1 MSVPHEIQE
10 LFEKNGGKFGC
21 SAFKLTEKLHHIQA
35 LLFDWD
41 GVFHS
46 GHKSENRMS
55 SFSEADSM
63 GINMLRFGYFL
74 QHGQI
79 PFTAIISGE
88 NNPTAAYF
96 AAREHLDAVYL
107 GAKDKAIVLAALHQK
122 DNIAPSEVWFAFD
135 DILDLSVAGQAGF
148 RVMVNRHASPAFK
161 QYATQHKYFDYCTAS
176 EGHQHALRE
185 ACELS
190 LSLLGLFDK
199 VVEERMA
206 FSELYTT
213 YINRRN
219 AINTRFFDCQSGKPK
234 LQKK

>member
-1 MSVPHEIQE
+1 MSIPHEIQE

-21 SAFKLTEKLHHIQA
+21 SAFKLTEKLHHIHA
-35 LLFDWD
+35 LVFDWD

-46 GHKSENRMS
+46 GHKSENKAS

-63 GINMLRFGYFL
+63 GINMLRFAYFL

-96 AAREHLDAVYL
+96 AEREHLNAVYL
-107 GAKDKAIVLAALHQK
+107 GAKDKAIVLAALEQN
-122 DNIAPSEVWFAFD
+122 DQIAPNKVWFAYD
-135 DILDLSVAGQAGF
+135 DILDLSVATQVGF
-148 RVMVNRHASPAFK
+148 RVMVNRNASVAFK
-161 QYATQHKYFDYCTAS
+161 QYATQHKYYDYFTAA

-190 LSLLGLFDK
+190 LSLLGMFDK
-199 VVEERMA
+199 VVEERVA
-206 FSELYTT
+206 YSDLYAT

-219 AINTRFFDCQSGKPK
+219 AISSRFFDCKSGTPK